1 MQKKYLVISLLLIT
15 CLAFSFPKIS
25 ISLDE
30 ASQKSKQLQDMKKS
44 VEKIKKEKKA
54 VIQKERSILTELKKI
69 DVQLDN
75 KEKELNVQQRNLE
88 QSEKDLKVVVNN
100 LTTAQRNLEKTQMML
115 NKRLRAM
122 YMLGYQDQRLNY
134 LKLLISSDNVSDAT
148 HRYKYVS
155 SIATADKNLLDR
167 AIAQKEEYTYRKKLV
182 ENKKQE
188 IFTTKINTEKAKDEI
203 INKKQTRSQ
212 ILAKVQRSKKEL
224 TKAQV
229 EIESSINKLE
239 RLIAQLKSNQDKQD
253 KNDTKIAKNLNK
265 QPYKDSSGGLG
276 GSLLWPV
283 SGDIVENA
291 APSMKG
297 VTIKANKGTD
307 IKCVDDGIVDYARW
321 FDGVGYGQMVII
333 NHGNGFRTLY
343 AHASD
348 ILVKEGQKVTKG
360 QTIARVGDT
369 GSLKGPE
376 LYFEVWRGSE
386 AQPTRRWLK

>member
-1 MQKKYLVISLLLIT
+1 VQKKYLVIILLLIA

-25 ISLDE
+25 ISVDD

-44 VEKIKKEKKA
+44 VEKIKKEKKV
-54 VIQKERSILTELKKI
+54 VIEKERSILTEIKKI
-69 DVQLDN
+69 DMQLN
-75 KEKELNVQQRNLE
+75 SKEKELTVQQRNLE

-100 LTTAQRNLEKTQMML
+100 LTTAQRNLEKTQIML

-122 YMLGYQDQRLNY
+122 YILGYQDQRLNY
-134 LKLLISSDNVSDAT
+134 FNLLLSPDNVSDVT
-148 HRYKYVS
+148 HRYRYVA

-188 IFTTKINTEKAKDEI
+188 IVTTKTNTEKVKDEI
-203 INKKQTRSQ
+203 INKKQTRSE
-212 ILAKVQRSKKEL
+212 ILVKVQRSKQEL
-224 TKAQV
+224 IKAQV
-229 EIESSINKLE
+229 ELESSINKLE

-253 KNDTKIAKNLNK
+253 KNDKKTAKNLNK
-265 QPYKDSSGGLG
+265 QPYQGSSGSLS
-276 GSLLWPV
+276 GSLPWPV

-307 IKCVDDGIVDYARW
+307 IKCVDDGVVDYARW

-343 AHASD
+343 AHASE
-348 ILVKEGQKVTKG
+348 ILVKEGQNVKKG
-360 QTIARVGDT
+360 QTIAKVGDT
-369 GSLKGPE
+369 GSLKGTE
-376 LYFEVWRGSE
+376 LYFEVWKGYI

>member
-1 MQKKYLVISLLLIT
+1 MQKKYLVIILLLIT

-25 ISLDE
+25 ISLDD

-44 VEKIKKEKKA
+44 VEKIKKEKKV

-69 DVQLDN
+69 DMQLNN

-100 LTTAQRNLEKTQMML
+100 LTTAQRNLERTQMML

-134 LKLLISSDNVSDAT
+134 LKLLLSSDNVSGIT
-148 HRYKYVS
+148 HRYRYVA

-203 INKKQTRSQ
+203 INKKQTRSE

-229 EIESSINKLE
+229 ELESSINKLE
-239 RLIAQLKSNQDKQD
+239 RLIAQLKSNQDKND
-253 KNDTKIAKNLNK
+253 KKTAKNLNK
-265 QPYKDSSGGLG
+265 QPYQDPSGGLG
-276 GSLLWPV
+276 GSLPWPV

-348 ILVKEGQKVTKG
+348 ILVKEGQKVIKG
-360 QTIARVGDT
+360 QTIAKVGET

>member
-1 MQKKYLVISLLLIT
+1 VQKKCLVISLLLIA

-25 ISLDE
+25 IALDD

-44 VEKIKKEKKA
+44 VEKIKKEKKV
-54 VIQKERSILTELKKI
+54 VIEKERSILTELKKI
-69 DVQLDN
+69 DVQLN
-75 KEKELNVQQRNLE
+75 NNEKELNVQQRNLE

-134 LKLLISSDNVSDAT
+134 FKLLLSPNNVSDAT
-148 HRYKYVS
+148 HKYRYVT

-188 IFTTKINTEKAKDEI
+188 IVTTKINTEKVKDEI
-203 INKKQTRSQ
+203 INKKQTRSE
-212 ILAKVQRSKKEL
+212 ILIKVQSSKKEL
-224 TKAQV
+224 IKAQV
-229 EIESSINKLE
+229 ELESSINKLE
-239 RLIAQLKSNQDKQD
+239 RLIAQLRSNQDKND
-253 KNDTKIAKNLNK
+253 KKDTKIAKNLNK
-265 QPYKDSSGGLG
+265 QPSSSGGLG

-343 AHASD
+343 AHASE
-348 ILVKEGQKVTKG
+348 ILVKEGQKVIKG
-360 QTIARVGDT
+360 QTIAKVGET
-369 GSLKGPE
+369 GSLKGPG
-376 LYFEVWRGSE
+376 LYFEVWKGSE